1 MYFMLNTYLCLK
13 LFKKI
18 YNYVGEK
25 KKENLYTYKLLF
37 LILSKII
44 FVKLRN
50 IITRVRARA
59 IYFLIR
65 FLGAMHV

>member
-1 MYFMLNTYLCLK
+1 MLK
-13 LFKKI
+13 LFKKV
-18 YNYVGEK
+18 YNCVGEK
-25 KKENLYTYKLLF
+25 KKENLYTYKLF